1 MLKNGNESNHEPKEF
16 NNRSQKPIAAEP
28 AMPITHIGNSVASTR
43 EAYFVIKLVVRFR
56 TYRLRGLINVPVA
69 IRVETRTAI
78 G

>member
-1 MLKNGNESNHEPKEF
+1 
-16 NNRSQKPIAAEP
+16 
-28 AMPITHIGNSVASTR
+28 MPITHIGNSVASTR